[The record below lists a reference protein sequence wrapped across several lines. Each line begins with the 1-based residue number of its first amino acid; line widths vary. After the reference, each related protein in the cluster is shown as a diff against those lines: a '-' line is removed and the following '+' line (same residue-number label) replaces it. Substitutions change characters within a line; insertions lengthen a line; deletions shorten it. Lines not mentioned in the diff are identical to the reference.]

1 MSELASEVIDTAP
14 ARSADR
20 VQRGRAVSEDPTRAM
35 PAPGTPAKE
44 VPAYGRVGP
53 ADPHADPA
61 THPGLRPPDVD
72 GPATDPGIPAVRAGP
87 PEPPTVPTA
96 QPPQAPSPPSGAAAR
111 GGLWTGLILSA
122 IVLIFLLVFI
132 LQNQI
137 SVRSGSCGFA
147 GAVPVGV
154 ALLLAAI
161 AGLLLVAIPGG
172 VRIMQLRRA
181 ARRAARR

>member
-1 MSELASEVIDTAP
+1 M
-14 ARSADR
+14 
-20 VQRGRAVSEDPTRAM
+20 SEDPTRAM
-35 PAPGTPAKE
+35 PAPGIPARE

-61 THPGLRPPDVD
+61 THPGLRPADAD
-72 GPATDPGIPAVRAGP
+72 GPATDPGIPAVRVGP

-96 QPPQAPSPPSGAAAR
+96 QPPTPEPALGHSRS

-137 SVRSGSCGFA
+137 SVTIRFLGFA

>member
-1 MSELASEVIDTAP
+1 M
-14 ARSADR
+14 
-20 VQRGRAVSEDPTRAM
+20 SEDPTRAM

-72 GPATDPGIPAVRAGP
+72 GPATDPGIPVVRVGP

-96 QPPQAPSPPSGAAAR
+96 QPPQSQPPQPEPALGHSR
-111 GGLWTGLILSA
+111 SGGLWTGLILSA

-137 SVRSGSCGFA
+137 SVTIRFLGFA
-147 GAVPVGV
+147 GAVPIGV

>member
-1 MSELASEVIDTAP
+1 M
-14 ARSADR
+14 
-20 VQRGRAVSEDPTRAM
+20 SEDPTRAM
-35 PAPGTPAKE
+35 PMPGTPARE

-61 THPGLRPPDVD
+61 THPGLRPADVD
-72 GPATDPGIPAVRAGP
+72 GPATDPGIPAVRVGP

-96 QPPQAPSPPSGAAAR
+96 QPPQPQPPHPEPALGHSR
-111 GGLWTGLILSA
+111 SGGLWTGLILSA

-137 SVRSGSCGFA
+137 SVTIRFLGFA
-147 GAVPVGV
+147 GSVPVGV

-181 ARRAARR
+181 ARRAPRR

>member
-1 MSELASEVIDTAP
+1 
-14 ARSADR
+14 
-20 VQRGRAVSEDPTRAM
+20 VSEDPTRAM

-61 THPGLRPPDVD
+61 THPGLRPADVD
-72 GPATDPGIPAVRAGP
+72 GPATDPGIPAVRVGP

-96 QPPQAPSPPSGAAAR
+96 QPPQSQPPQPEAALGHSR
-111 GGLWTGLILSA
+111 SGGLWTGLILSA

-137 SVRSGSCGFA
+137 SVTIRFLGFA
-147 GAVPVGV
+147 GSVPVGV

-181 ARRAARR
+181 ARRGVRR

>member
-1 MSELASEVIDTAP
+1 
-14 ARSADR
+14 
-20 VQRGRAVSEDPTRAM
+20 M

-61 THPGLRPPDVD
+61 THPGLRPADVD
-72 GPATDPGIPAVRAGP
+72 GPATDPGIPAVRVGP

-96 QPPQAPSPPSGAAAR
+96 QPPQPQPPDPEPALGHSR
-111 GGLWTGLILSA
+111 SGGLWTGLILSA

-137 SVRSGSCGFA
+137 SVTIRFLGFA
-147 GAVPVGV
+147 GSVPVGV

>member
-1 MSELASEVIDTAP
+1 M
-14 ARSADR
+14 
-20 VQRGRAVSEDPTRAM
+20 SEDPTRAM
-35 PAPGTPAKE
+35 PTPGTPARE

-61 THPGLRPPDVD
+61 THPGLRPADVD
-72 GPATDPGIPAVRAGP
+72 GPATDPGIPAVRVGP

-96 QPPQAPSPPSGAAAR
+96 QPPQPQPPHPEPALGHSR
-111 GGLWTGLILSA
+111 SGGLWTGLILSA

-137 SVRSGSCGFA
+137 SVTIRFLGFA
-147 GAVPVGV
+147 GSVPVGV

-181 ARRAARR
+181 ARRAPRR

>member
-1 MSELASEVIDTAP
+1 MM
-14 ARSADR
+14 
-20 VQRGRAVSEDPTRAM
+20 SEDPTRAM
-35 PAPGTPAKE
+35 PTPGTPARE

-61 THPGLRPPDVD
+61 THPGLRPADVD
-72 GPATDPGIPAVRAGP
+72 GPATDPGIPAVRVGP

-96 QPPQAPSPPSGAAAR
+96 QPPQSPPPQPEPALGHSR
-111 GGLWTGLILSA
+111 SGGLWTGLILSA

-137 SVRSGSCGFA
+137 SVTIRFLGFA
-147 GAVPVGV
+147 GSVPVGV

>member
-1 MSELASEVIDTAP
+1 M
-14 ARSADR
+14 
-20 VQRGRAVSEDPTRAM
+20 SEDPTRAM
-35 PAPGTPAKE
+35 PAQGTPARE
-44 VPAYGRVGP
+44 APAYGRVGP

-61 THPGLRPPDVD
+61 THPGLRPADAD
-72 GPATDPGIPAVRAGP
+72 GPATDPGIPVVRVGP
-87 PEPPTVPTA
+87 PDAPTVPTA
-96 QPPQAPSPPSGAAAR
+96 QSPESEPVLRHSR
-111 GGLWTGLILSA
+111 SGGLWTGLILSA

-137 SVRSGSCGFA
+137 SVTIRFLGFA
-147 GAVPVGV
+147 GSVPVGV

-172 VRIMQLRRA
+172 VRIVQLRRA

>member
-1 MSELASEVIDTAP
+1 M
-14 ARSADR
+14 
-20 VQRGRAVSEDPTRAM
+20 PT
-35 PAPGTPAKE
+35 PGTPAKE

-61 THPGLRPPDVD
+61 THPGLRPADID
-72 GPATDPGIPAVRAGP
+72 GPATDPGIPAVRVGP

-96 QPPQAPSPPSGAAAR
+96 QPPQAEPAR
-111 GGLWTGLILSA
+111 PAQPLGRAVDRAHPLGDRADLPARVHPAEPRSRCTIT
-122 IVLIFLLVFI
+122 FL
-132 LQNQI
+132 
-137 SVRSGSCGFA
+137 GFA
-147 GAVPVGV
+147 GALPVGV

>member
-1 MSELASEVIDTAP
+1 M
-14 ARSADR
+14 
-20 VQRGRAVSEDPTRAM
+20 
-35 PAPGTPAKE
+35 PGTPARE

-61 THPGLRPPDVD
+61 THPGLRPADVD
-72 GPATDPGIPAVRAGP
+72 GPATDPGIPAVRVGP

-96 QPPQAPSPPSGAAAR
+96 QPPQSPPPQPEPVLGHSR
-111 GGLWTGLILSA
+111 SGGLWTGLILSA

-137 SVRSGSCGFA
+137 SVTIRFLGFA
-147 GAVPVGV
+147 GSVPVGV

-172 VRIMQLRRA
+172 VRIMELRRA

>member
-1 MSELASEVIDTAP
+1 M
-14 ARSADR
+14 
-20 VQRGRAVSEDPTRAM
+20 SEDPTRAM
-35 PAPGTPAKE
+35 PTPGTPARE

-61 THPGLRPPDVD
+61 THPGLRPADVD
-72 GPATDPGIPAVRAGP
+72 GPATDPGIPAVRVGP

-96 QPPQAPSPPSGAAAR
+96 QPPQSQPPQSQPPQAEPALLHSR
-111 GGLWTGLILSA
+111 SGGLWTGLILSA

-137 SVRSGSCGFA
+137 SVTIRFLGFA
-147 GAVPVGV
+147 GSVPVGV

>member
-1 MSELASEVIDTAP
+1 M
-14 ARSADR
+14 
-20 VQRGRAVSEDPTRAM
+20 SEDPTRAM
-35 PAPGTPAKE
+35 PMPGTPARE

-61 THPGLRPPDVD
+61 THPGLRPADVD
-72 GPATDPGIPAVRAGP
+72 GPATDPGIPAVRVGP

-96 QPPQAPSPPSGAAAR
+96 QPPQSQPPQPEAALGHSR
-111 GGLWTGLILSA
+111 SGGLWTGLILSA

-137 SVRSGSCGFA
+137 SVTIRFLGFA
-147 GAVPVGV
+147 GSVPVGV

-172 VRIMQLRRA
+172 MRIMQLRRA